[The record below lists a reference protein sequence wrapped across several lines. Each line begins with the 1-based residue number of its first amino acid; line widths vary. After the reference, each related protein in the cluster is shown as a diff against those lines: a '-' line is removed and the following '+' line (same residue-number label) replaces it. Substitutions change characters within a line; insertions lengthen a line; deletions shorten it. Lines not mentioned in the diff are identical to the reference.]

1 MKRIFRFSIVFV
13 CLIILTALFLQS
25 QNAVFARGS
34 ESVDLS
40 TFGSASSRVTRFL
53 VLGKDRSVGL
63 ADCIMIVTV
72 CEDSGAVS
80 VVQIPRDTYAE
91 YTHRDYKKLN
101 GILQEKGETGAK
113 DFLSSALG
121 VPLDYFLI
129 LDLDCLDRLV
139 DAVGGVEIDIPQD
152 MYYSD
157 PTQGLEI
164 DLRAGNHLLNGKEAE
179 QFVRYRAGYA
189 NADLG
194 RLDAQK
200 LFLRAFVKKCNAMS
214 GADKVKLV
222 LSVLAK
228 VQTDVDLPAI
238 LRVQGLFGNFDADAI
253 PMTTLPGQAV
263 QGSSGAWYYS
273 LNKEGCIE
281 ILNDFLLPESILNQD
296 SFDPKGL
303 FDREDHKD
311 FHNIYIAS
319 QGDLPLG

>member
-1 MKRIFRFSIVFV
+1 MKRVFRFSIVFA
-13 CLIILTALFLQS
+13 CLLILTALFLQAQHAVS
-25 QNAVFARGS
+25 AGESENA
-34 ESVDLS
+34 DLS
-40 TFGSASSRVTRFL
+40 TFGGASSGVTRFL
-53 VLGKDRSVGL
+53 VLGKDRSAGL

-72 CEDSGAVS
+72 REDSGAVS

-91 YTHRDYKKLN
+91 YTDRDYKKLN
-101 GILQEKGETGAK
+101 GILREKGETGAK
-113 DFLSSALG
+113 EFLSSALG

-139 DAVGGVEIDIPQD
+139 DTVGGVEIDIPQD

-164 DLRAGNHLLNGKEAE
+164 NLRAGNHLLNGKEAE

-214 GADKVKLV
+214 GAEKVKLV
-222 LSVLAK
+222 LSVLTK

-238 LRVQGLFGNFDADAI
+238 LRMADLFGNFDADSI
-253 PMTTLPGQAV
+253 PMSTLPGQAV

-273 LNKEGCIE
+273 LNRDGCIE
-281 ILNDFLLPESILNQD
+281 ILNAFLLPESILNQD
-296 SFDPKGL
+296 SFDPDGL

-319 QGDLPLG
+319 QEDLPLG